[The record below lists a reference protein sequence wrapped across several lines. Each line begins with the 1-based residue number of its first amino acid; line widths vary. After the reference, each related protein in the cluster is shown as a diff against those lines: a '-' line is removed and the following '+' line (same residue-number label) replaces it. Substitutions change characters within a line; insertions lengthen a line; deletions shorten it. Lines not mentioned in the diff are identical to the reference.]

1 MWKNELTKVYIV
13 LVVIGVWDGF
23 RKNKQISS
31 DNWV

>member
-1 MWKNELTKVYIV
+1 MSKNELTKVYIV
-13 LVVIGVWDGF
+13 LVAIGVWDGF